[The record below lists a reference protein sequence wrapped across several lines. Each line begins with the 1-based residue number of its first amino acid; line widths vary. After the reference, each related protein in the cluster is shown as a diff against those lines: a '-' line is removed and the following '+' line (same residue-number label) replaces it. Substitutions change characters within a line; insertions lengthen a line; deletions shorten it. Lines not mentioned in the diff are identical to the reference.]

1 MNEKLKK
8 QVQFAKA
15 RTRNILY
22 YWGLEQEDVFRATRK
37 QYIHILREHRKDV
50 SNLVELLKADDPVG
64 FKEDIAHFENIAK
77 IIDPKVRSNDCGDTI
92 ERIENYLATGKVE
105 VFVPRE
111 KPVNPNQKGKKKPPF
126 EKSSQ
131 GVQRHEKKK
140 PLGGI
145 AINELMRQKK
155 NVK

>member
-22 YWGLEQEDVFRATRK
+22 YWSLEQEDVFRATRK

-131 GVQRHEKKK
+131 GEQRHEKKK